1 MRPKSD
7 AANDINKMASTLL
20 LLQTIRI
27 RCATQKA
34 LRALFSVTESQR
46 LQPGG
51 QCHIAWDQ
59 GGVGWGRGTCFWH
72 FFTGK
77 SRIDQQVV
85 WRGRI
90 WKKIHQQQL
99 HYNVGPCVAKSVTP
113 ASVEM
118 PSKKFTTFVT
128 MSFRHYIHIV
138 RKKTPFLE
146 EISLKSKNLVTKGLN
161 VWVLCVWI
169 GRIYPTWW
177 PNILQYAGSES

>member
-7 AANDINKMASTLL
+7 AANDINKMASTLQ

-59 GGVGWGRGTCFWH
+59 GEVGGGCPAFDTFSP
-72 FFTGK
+72 GK
-77 SRIDQQVV
+77 AGSINKLCDE
-85 WRGRI
+85 GAFE
-90 WKKIHQQQL
+90 KKIHQQQL
-99 HYNVGPCVAKSVTP
+99 HYNVGPCVAKSVTL
-113 ASVEM
+113 ASVEI
-118 PSKKFTTFVT
+118 PSKKFTTSVT

-138 RKKTPFLE
+138 TKKRRFWRK
-146 EISLKSKNLVTKGLN
+146 
-161 VWVLCVWI
+161 
-169 GRIYPTWW
+169 
-177 PNILQYAGSES
+177 